1 WLKLAER
8 FSNYELDV
16 FQIMPNHI
24 HGIIVLNNPT
34 TPTVGA
40 PLAGAPNANAPN
52 ANAPNAN
59 APNANAPIAVAPNDD
74 VAGNYENCARADSI
88 IGAGTSPARTGANVA
103 NLGDIVGA
111 YKSIVAN
118 ECLKIYKLNNQIMG
132 KLWQRNY
139 YEIIIRNQKSYM
151 SISEYIINNPSKWD
165 TDRFYSDRRV

>member
-1 WLKLAER
+1 MYFVTICCENRICRFGNINNGEIENTQWLKLAER

-40 PLAGAPNANAPN
+40 PLAGAPI
-52 ANAPNAN
+52 
-59 APNANAPIAVAPNDD
+59 ANAPIAVAPNDD

-88 IGAGTSPARTGANVA
+88 IGAGTSPARTGANA
-103 NLGDIVGA
+103 ADLGDIVGA
-111 YKSIVAN
+111 YKSILAN

-151 SISEYIINNPSKWD
+151 SISEYIINNPS
-165 TDRFYSDRRV
+165 